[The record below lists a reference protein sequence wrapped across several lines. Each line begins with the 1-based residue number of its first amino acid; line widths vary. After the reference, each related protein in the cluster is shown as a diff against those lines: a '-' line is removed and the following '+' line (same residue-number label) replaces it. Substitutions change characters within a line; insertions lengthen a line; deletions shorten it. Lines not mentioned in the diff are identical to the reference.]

1 MLIAAGVTEGAGK
14 FLGAHVQAQSL
25 EGKAK
30 IAESEA
36 QLADIQ
42 AEDEREIGAQQTAQ
56 GIQAASA
63 AVAASVSSTAG
74 AGIDI
79 GGATAQEVILSTELA
94 GVEDVIQIGR
104 NARKRVWGKQTEAA
118 QLRVQ
123 AGQLK
128 KAARQ
133 TRQFAL
139 LPAAAPIVSGVS
151 QARTARSR

>member
-14 FLGAHVQAQSL
+14 FLGAHVEAQSL
-25 EGKAK
+25 EGQAK

-42 AEDEREIGAQQTAQ
+42 AEDERAIGAQQTAQ

-63 AVAASVSSTAG
+63 AVSASVSSTAA

-79 GGATAQEVILSTELA
+79 GGATAQEVVLSTELA

-104 NARKRVWGKQTEAA
+104 NTRKKVWGKQAEAS
-118 QLRVQ
+118 QLR
-123 AGQLK
+123 AKASQLK
-128 KAARQ
+128 KTARQ

-139 LPAAAPIVSGVS
+139 LPAAAPIVSGFS
-151 QARTARSR
+151 QASTARSR